1 MALPATAATM
11 LVRRPTRLLDRFD
24 MPKTRVMLGAFLR
37 KRAFDLIFSALVVVF
52 LLSWLLPL
60 LALLIKVES
69 RGPVFFKQL
78 RTGKHGQP
86 FYCYKFRSMQVN
98 ADAHAKQA
106 SKGDHRITRVGA
118 FLRQTSLDELP
129 QFVNVLKG
137 EMSVVGPRPH
147 MLSHTAYYAQ
157 AIDHFMDRHQ
167 VMPGITG
174 LAQVSGYRGE
184 TKEVA
189 AMAQRVDAD
198 IKYLSNWSFL
208 LDLKIVLLTISQA
221 FKHNENA
228 F

>member
-1 MALPATAATM
+1 MALPAPAATVF
-11 LVRRPTRLLDRFD
+11 VRRPTRLLDRFD
-24 MPKTRVMLGAFLR
+24 MPKTRVILGAFLR
-37 KRAFDLIFSALVVVF
+37 KRAFDLIFSALVVLL

-60 LALLIKVES
+60 LALLIKIES
-69 RGPVFFKQL
+69 RGPVLFKQL

-86 FYCYKFRSMQVN
+86 FYCYKFRSMRMN
-98 ADAHAKQA
+98 AEADAKQA
-106 SKGDHRITRVGA
+106 SKGDRRITRVGA
-118 FLRQTSLDELP
+118 FLRPTSLDELP

-157 AIDHFMDRHQ
+157 TIGHFMDRHQ

-184 TKEVA
+184 TKEVE
-189 AMAQRVDAD
+189 AMAKRVDAD

-208 LDLKIVLLTISQA
+208 LDLRIVLLTILQA

>member
-1 MALPATAATM
+1 MALTDTAVT
-11 LVRRPTRLLDRFD
+11 VFTRRSTRLLDRFD
-24 MPKTRVMLGAFLR
+24 MPKTRVVLGAFLR
-37 KRAFDLIFSALVVVF
+37 KRAFDFVFAALVVVF

-60 LALLIKVES
+60 LVLLIKIDS

-86 FYCYKFRSMQVN
+86 FYCYKLRSMRVN
-98 ADAHAKQA
+98 AEADAKQA
-106 SKGDHRITRVGA
+106 RKGDSRITRVGA

-129 QFVNVLKG
+129 QFLNVLKG

-147 MLSHTAYYAQ
+147 MLSHTEYYSQ
-157 AIDHFMDRHQ
+157 AIDDFMYRHQ

-208 LDLKIVLLTISQA
+208 LDLRIVLLTILQA
-221 FKHNENA
+221 FKHNKNA

>member
-1 MALPATAATM
+1 
-11 LVRRPTRLLDRFD
+11 
-24 MPKTRVMLGAFLR
+24 
-37 KRAFDLIFSALVVVF
+37 
-52 LLSWLLPL
+52 
-60 LALLIKVES
+60 
-69 RGPVFFKQL
+69 
-78 RTGKHGQP
+78 
-86 FYCYKFRSMQVN
+86 
-98 ADAHAKQA
+98 
-106 SKGDHRITRVGA
+106 VGA

-129 QFVNVLKG
+129 QFLNVLKG

-147 MLSHTAYYAQ
+147 MLSHTEYYSQ
-157 AIDHFMDRHQ
+157 AIDDFMYRHQ

-208 LDLKIVLLTISQA
+208 LDLRIVLLTILQA

>member
-1 MALPATAATM
+1 MALNATAAT
-11 LVRRPTRLLDRFD
+11 VFTRRPTSLLERFD
-24 MPKTRVMLGAFLR
+24 IPKTRVVLGAFLR
-37 KRAFDLIFSALVVVF
+37 KRAFDLIFSALVVVV
-52 LLSWLLPL
+52 LLSWILPL
-60 LALLIKVES
+60 LALLIKIES

-86 FYCYKFRSMQVN
+86 FYCYKFRSMRVN
-98 ADAHAKQA
+98 AEADGKQA
-106 SKGDHRITRVGA
+106 SRGDCRITRVGA

-129 QFVNVLKG
+129 QFLNVLKG

-147 MLSHTAYYAQ
+147 MLSHTEYYAQ

-184 TKEVA
+184 TKELA
-189 AMAQRVDAD
+189 SMAQRVEAD

-208 LDLKIVLLTISQA
+208 LDLKIVLLTVLQA

>member
-1 MALPATAATM
+1 M
-11 LVRRPTRLLDRFD
+11 R
-24 MPKTRVMLGAFLR
+24 
-37 KRAFDLIFSALVVVF
+37 
-52 LLSWLLPL
+52 
-60 LALLIKVES
+60 
-69 RGPVFFKQL
+69 
-78 RTGKHGQP
+78 
-86 FYCYKFRSMQVN
+86 VN
-98 ADAHAKQA
+98 AEADAKQA
-106 SKGDHRITRVGA
+106 SKGDSRITQVGA

-129 QFVNVLKG
+129 QFLNVLKG

-147 MLSHTAYYAQ
+147 MLSHTEYYAQ
-157 AIDHFMDRHQ
+157 AIDNFMDRHQ

-208 LDLKIVLLTISQA
+208 LDLRIVLLTILQS
-221 FKHNENA
+221 FKQNENA